1 MSRPPQLNGPH
12 ALLAA
17 VLSLTVAATPAT
29 GWAQTGAGREPDG
42 AGEGEDTD
50 PAELLEVAQNW
61 WYYGAFERVIE
72 ITRGLVAAESIGELT
87 EEQRIQAYLLLG
99 ASEFLLNGPS
109 ASTEPFHELLRL
121 DPDYALDPF
130 LYPADMIRH
139 LGDVADL
146 YEAELEEI
154 RRRRRADLGGEP
166 GRLVFVER
174 RVEERSL
181 WVSMLPFGRGHI
193 SNGDYPWG
201 LTYMGLEVGLGV
213 ASLALYLRNE
223 GSRDADGFVPD
234 LDRAERRQ
242 TAQIATGIAF
252 FGVMAINVLHG
263 ALIHEGVI
271 ETSFGIVEDPESTP
285 GYEGG
290 GEGGA
295 SRLLPF
301 AAPAAGAGT
310 GAGWVF
316 GFEGTW

>member
-1 MSRPPQLNGPH
+1 MSRRSQLNERH
-12 ALLAA
+12 ALLAVA
-17 VLSLTVAATPAT
+17 LSFALVVAPAR
-29 GWAQTGAGREPDG
+29 GWAQAEGTDDGGETSAGD
-42 AGEGEDTD
+42 D

-72 ITRGLVAAESIGELT
+72 IVRSLIAPGRIDALT
-87 EEQRIQAYLLLG
+87 NEQRIQAYLLLG

-154 RRRRRADLGGEP
+154 RRRRRVDLGGEP

-181 WVSMLPFGRGHI
+181 WVSMLPFGLGHI

-223 GSRDADGFVPD
+223 GSRDGDGFVPD
-234 LDRAERRQ
+234 LERAERRQ

-263 ALIHEGVI
+263 ALIHEGVV

-285 GYEGG
+285 GFEGG
-290 GEGGA
+290 GEGGS

-301 AAPAAGAGT
+301 AAPAPAAGT

-316 GFEGTW
+316 GLEGTW